1 VSGLSPRGDGNA
13 RGIEPRAHR
22 HGGPDWGL
30 ESDTSSPCGLLVPTE
45 GHGPPAH
52 GRPGVRPRPEQPWF
66 VSAALCLLLASTSH
80 AQQAGSA
87 PAGVPNTVDA
97 VKVTGQR
104 NGGVD
109 PSVVSAAKSK
119 VLSRQYASSCG
130 FMSGYSAAED
140 EVTLAYMR
148 DFGLQDSPS
157 NEAERFSDLSPE
169 GNARTATVGSAV
181 ADNLGNIDARGADPL
196 APSIA
201 CAGGDRR
208 FAAGRNW
215 IARKDKSLVQAFE
228 AYEAGHF
235 SDARARFE
243 EGWKKLGYEEAA
255 LMLGRLHLLGLG
267 TPASTPTALQWLREV
282 TQARYDPV
290 GDRLKF
296 DPRAPDNINTRIE
309 AALLLARIHLTGQGT
324 ERNPAEA
331 YKWWARALDYGFE
344 PAGTLLAQAHLSG
357 VGAAR
362 DVKLGLA
369 YLLAAGEAGHV
380 PALYMLGQLYQ
391 HQLPRQPEGVPLDL
405 QRAGAFYGAAAK
417 AGHLEATYAAARMLD
432 LGEGIAAPA
441 PERAVVLY
449 KDAALRGHA
458 DAQNALATFFYRGE
472 VVPQNLAT
480 ARQLFQAAAQ
490 RRQPDAM
497 FNLAVMLAQGQGG
510 ERDMAAAY
518 AWCSLSRALGHEQAA
533 KALPGIA
540 ARLGPEERARADA
553 MLKPSAPGS

>member
-1 VSGLSPRGDGNA
+1 MHGTACTTTSTGGAARAGLAWALAIALAGAQAAVAQQDRGDTPA
-13 RGIEPRAHR
+13 APVQS
-22 HGGPDWGL
+22 L
-30 ESDTSSPCGLLVPTE
+30 ES
-45 GHGPPAH
+45 
-52 GRPGVRPRPEQPWF
+52 
-66 VSAALCLLLASTSH
+66 
-80 AQQAGSA
+80 
-87 PAGVPNTVDA
+87 

-104 NGGVD
+104 NGGAD

-181 ADNLGNIDARGADPL
+181 AENLGNIDAKGTDPM
-196 APSIA
+196 APTVA

-215 IARKDKSLVQAFE
+215 IARKDKSLAQAFE

-235 SDARARFE
+235 DDARSRFE

-255 LMLGRLHLLGLG
+255 LMLGRIHLLGLG
-267 TPASTPTALQWLREV
+267 TPASTPKAVQWLREV
-282 TQARYDPV
+282 TEARYDPV
-290 GDRLKF
+290 GDRLRF
-296 DPRAPDNINTRIE
+296 DPKAPDHINTRIE

-324 ERNPAEA
+324 ARNPAEA

-357 VGAAR
+357 VGTAQ
-362 DVKLGLA
+362 DVRLALA

-432 LGEGIAAPA
+432 LGEGVAAPA

-449 KDAALRGHA
+449 KDAALKGHA

-518 AWCSLSRALGHEQAA
+518 AWCTLAQGLGHGQAA
-533 KALPGIA
+533 TALPALA
-540 ARLGPEERARADA
+540 AKLTPEEKARAHA
-553 MLKPSAPGS
+553 MLRPAPKKSS

>member
-1 VSGLSPRGDGNA
+1 MR
-13 RGIEPRAHR
+13 
-22 HGGPDWGL
+22 
-30 ESDTSSPCGLLVPTE
+30 LLVPSRPGTLWVTAGLALAVQAAGAQPAPAE
-45 GHGPPAH
+45 PPA
-52 GRPGVRPRPEQPWF
+52 PTQ
-66 VSAALCLLLASTSH
+66 AL
-80 AQQAGSA
+80 
-87 PAGVPNTVDA
+87 DA

-181 ADNLGNIDARGADPL
+181 ADNLGNIDARGSDPL
-196 APSIA
+196 APSVA

-228 AYEAGHF
+228 AYEAGRF
-235 SDARARFE
+235 TEARTRFE
-243 EGWKKLGYEEAA
+243 EGWNKLGYEEAA

-267 TPASTPTALQWLREV
+267 TPASTPRAIEWLRRV
-282 TQARYDPV
+282 IDARYDPV

-296 DPRAPDNINTRIE
+296 DAKAPDLINTRVE

-324 ERNPAEA
+324 ARNPAEA

-357 VGAAR
+357 VGAAQ
-362 DVKLGLA
+362 DVRLALA
-369 YLLAAGEAGHV
+369 YLQAAGEAGHV

-391 HQLPRQPEGVPLDL
+391 HRLPGQPQGVPLDL
-405 QRAGAFYGAAAK
+405 QRAGAFYAAAAK

-449 KDAALRGHA
+449 KDAALKGHA
-458 DAQNALATFFYRGE
+458 DAQNALATYFYRGE

-510 ERDMAAAY
+510 DKDLAAAY
-518 AWCSLSRALGHEQAA
+518 AWCTLALGLGHEQAA
-533 KALPGIA
+533 TALPALA
-540 ARLGPEERARADA
+540 ARLTPEEKARADA
-553 MLKPSAPGS
+553 MLRPAPKKPSR